1 MANPSAAQALTTALG
16 FNAGKATPEPATTEF
31 DTQSP
36 PDKLAPVQS
45 ASCLCQSPLVE
56 RVSLASGEKAFTYD
70 SLPWTIGASCP
81 VNSALVVGSPLE
93 ALTRHGTGGPPEPF
107 PVPAA
112 KKGCG
117 ACASNGVI
125 TLT

>member
-1 MANPSAAQALTTALG
+1 MANPSAAQALTPPLG
-16 FNAGKATPEPATTEF
+16 FNAGNAAPEPALTEF
-31 DTQSP
+31 DTQRP

-81 VNSALVVGSPLE
+81 VNSVLVVGSPLE
-93 ALTRHGTGGPPEPF
+93 GVTWQETAVQTEP
-107 PVPAA
+107 VAVTAA
-112 KKGCG
+112 
-117 ACASNGVI
+117 
-125 TLT
+125 

>member
-16 FNAGKATPEPATTEF
+16 FNAGKAAPEPATTEF

-56 RVSLASGEKAFTYD
+56 RVSLVSGEKAFTYD

-81 VNSALVVGSPLE
+81 VNSALVVGSALE
-93 ALTRHGTGGPPEPF
+93 ALKRLGAAEQAEPVAGT
-107 PVPAA
+107 AA
-112 KKGCG
+112 KNGFVGCE
-117 ACASNGVI
+117 SNGVI
-125 TLT
+125 TIT